1 MLKLLKNHIHSIMK
15 KTLLIQVFVILIL
28 YGCSSHQEH
37 SLDFNF
43 SDSAY
48 IKLTVLN
55 CSDTIEF
62 SYKTSPMLPRGCV
75 MKNIKI
81 THDSIYYFKHKTTK
95 PDFIDLTLRKPFQT
109 YVIPGDT
116 LAIVANLDSN
126 IADDDVIKID
136 GEFGEIMKFFSK
148 KHERLGYWH
157 ISFPLTNFS
166 NISYPIEKA
175 ISLSDSL
182 FISEMG
188 FLNYYESNYK
198 IPSWFYETM
207 KADIKYH
214 KVDMR
219 PSLIMARKFFFK
231 ENISNP
237 ETYYT
242 FDQISFN
249 NPKAKLSEYYY
260 QCIDTYLW
268 VNRQQGLEDKHGI
281 DRGLPLFERSIPE
294 AKEILKGEILE
305 YYFAW
310 RISESFAVCRNKDE
324 LTRVDSLYNF
334 LKPQFEHEEISKI
347 INNQRDY
354 MAEYFESLKN
364 NPFTFTK
371 IIPAN
376 K

>member
-1 MLKLLKNHIHSIMK
+1 MK
-15 KTLLIQVFVILIL
+15 QIISVLALLILI
-28 YGCSSHQEH
+28 GCSRQHESK
-37 SLDFNF
+37 LDFTLN
-43 SDSAY
+43 DSAF

-55 CSDTIEF
+55 CSDTFEF
-62 SYKTSPMLPRGCV
+62 SYKTSPLLPRGCV

-95 PDFIDLTLRKPFQT
+95 PDFIDLNLRKDFQT

-136 GEFGEIMKFFSK
+136 GDLGEIMKFFSK
-148 KHERLGYWH
+148 KHEKLGYWS
-157 ISFPLTNFS
+157 ISYPLTNFS

-182 FISEMG
+182 FKSEME
-188 FLNYYESNYK
+188 FLNHYESTYK
-198 IPSWFYETM
+198 LPSWFYETM

-214 KVDMR
+214 KVFMR
-219 PSLIMARKFFFK
+219 PSLIMYRKFFFK

-249 NPKAKLSEYYY
+249 DPKAKLSEYYY

-281 DRGLPLFERSIPE
+281 DRGLPFFERSIPE

-310 RISESFAVCRNKDE
+310 KTSESFAICRNINEFK
-324 LTRVDSLYNF
+324 RVDSLYST
-334 LKPQFEHEEISKI
+334 LKNQFENDEIIKI
-347 INNQRDY
+347 INNQRNY
-354 MAEYFESLKN
+354 VANYFEGLKN

-371 IIPAN
+371 IVPIEN
-376 K
+376 Q